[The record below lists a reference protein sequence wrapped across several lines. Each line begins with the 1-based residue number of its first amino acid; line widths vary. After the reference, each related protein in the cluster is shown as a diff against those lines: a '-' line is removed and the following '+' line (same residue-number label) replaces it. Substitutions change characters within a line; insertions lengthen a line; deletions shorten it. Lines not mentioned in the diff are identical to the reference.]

1 MGRGRK
7 RSRDPQSATCECAG
21 GPRDDKEAGPE
32 GSSQQQELVVRK
44 GESKAQSSLRPEQG
58 AASLEI
64 LGPRQP
70 QGALVLLL
78 T

>member
-21 GPRDDKEAGPE
+21 GPRDDQEAGPA
-32 GSSQQQELVVRK
+32 GSSHQQELVVRK
-44 GESKAQSSLRPEQG
+44 GQSRAQHSLRAEQG
-58 AASLEI
+58 AASLET

-70 QGALVLLL
+70 RGALALVL